1 MVLGQSSDNE
11 SFIATNATNFPQGV
25 LNGTLTVGLTQSQ
38 SGECTTEAYDN
49 LLPFQ
54 LNVPVAF
61 VINQLG
67 MIEGENENGWF
78 TQTIRELEGDST
90 LPITLAELLSGV
102 SELVSG
108 VAELFN
114 VNELDYGLAVYALGA
129 EEEVLGCASMKKVD
143 EDTTAE
149 YDEAIFGLSQEEA
162 VMDVPSSARKNGL
175 FVFVSAI
182 AAVGIVAVLGDM
194 LAL

>member
-1 MVLGQSSDNE
+1 MVLGESSDNE
-11 SFIATNATNFPQGV
+11 IFIATNATNFPQGI
-25 LNGTLTVGLTQSQ
+25 LNGNGTLTIGLTQ
-38 SGECTTEAYDN
+38 SGECTAEAYDN

-54 LNVPVAF
+54 LRAPVAF

-78 TQTIRELEGDST
+78 TQTIRELEGNST

-102 SELVSG
+102 AELMSG

-149 YDEAIFGLSQEEA
+149 YNEAIFGLSQEEA
-162 VMDVPSSARKNGL
+162 VKEVPSSASKNGL

-182 AAVGIVAVLGDM
+182 AAVGIVAVFGDM

>member
-1 MVLGQSSDNE
+1 MGQFSNNE
-11 SFIATNATNFPQGV
+11 IFIATNATNFPQGI
-25 LNGTLTVGLTQSQ
+25 LNGTLTVGLTQS
-38 SGECTTEAYDN
+38 GECTTEAYDN
-49 LLPFQ
+49 VLPFQ

-67 MIEGENENGWF
+67 MIESENENGWF

-143 EDTTAE
+143 DDTSAE
-149 YDEAIFGLSQEEA
+149 YSEAIFGLSQEEA
-162 VMDVPSSARKNGL
+162 VKEVPTSSASTNGL

-182 AAVGIVAVLGDM
+182 AAVGIVAVFGDM